1 MLFPLAETLCGIGGT
16 PLSILTARDA
26 RPAQVGRLLIKGAFM
41 DLDALR
47 TAGVDV
53 IETSPERLPQ
63 GPLARDTLAML
74 TRGERPALARGRVP
88 ATRTRSRWPSPGPL
102 NTASPSSPTVPD
114 QASAEAVEAETGVS

>member
-1 MLFPLAETLCGIGGT
+1 MVVSIKDGWGFPDRHRRWHEKCYFSRETLCGIGGT

-53 IETSPERLPQ
+53 IETPVHLNAYRRDLWPE
-63 GPLARDTLAML
+63 DTLAML
-74 TRGERPALARGRVP
+74 TRGERPL
-88 ATRTRSRWPSPGPL
+88 RSRSPPDPPGPRRCGDCL
-102 NTASPSSPTVPD
+102 
-114 QASAEAVEAETGVS
+114 GR